1 MGKDCAA
8 RFSRR
13 SLRRKDRAGR
23 LGRDGGAEGVLEV
36 DDKKKIVKRRLYVSA
51 FCGWDFRN
59 KSNFSDK

>member
-13 SLRRKDRAGR
+13 SLGRKDRTGR

-36 DDKKKIVKRRLYVSA
+36 DDKKKNS
-51 FCGWDFRN
+51 
-59 KSNFSDK
+59 

>member
-13 SLRRKDRAGR
+13 SLGRKDRAGR
-23 LGRDGGAEGVLEV
+23 LGRDGGAEEVLEV

-59 KSNFSDK
+59 KSNFNDK